1 MQWYWA
7 LWQANVAEYMS
18 SRELSVQ
25 TRSIW
30 YKLASW
36 FFSYKWPRTAFL
48 ENTTSPI
55 HILPTSEKGFV
66 GCECA
71 FLRIFE
77 SARWRLESDPHATEI
92 LSLTSLGKMQ
102 MKCCRLRLHC
112 TLCFFVLTVLL
123 LLPKFIWRCC
133 FLLKIF
139 LWFCQR
145 SCFYKK
151 INNVFRPFPSTS
163 RTESISFVKA
173 DLNPKN
179 SRTLFQCSKDIHT
192 KYKWNAIF
200 VLQKWVSF
208 WNMFCYKTLKYFQKC
223 FANAFCSNLCIDT
236 IWFKKRQII
245 SNYQLKIINAATWYG
260 HLW

>member
-1 MQWYWA
+1 MAAHSLLGKHNESYSHFA
-7 LWQANVAEYMS
+7 HFREGLCELWMCIPEDIWICQME
-18 SRELSVQ
+18 
-25 TRSIW
+25 TRIW
-30 YKLASW
+30 S
-36 FFSYKWPRTAFL
+36 PR
-48 ENTTSPI
+48 
-55 HILPTSEKGFV
+55 H
-66 GCECA
+66 
-71 FLRIFE
+71 
-77 SARWRLESDPHATEI
+77 WEI

-123 LLPKFIWRCC
+123 LLPKFIWRC

-151 INNVFRPFPSTS
+151 NNNVFRPFPSTS

-173 DLNPKN
+173 NLNPKN
-179 SRTLFQCSKDIHT
+179 SRTFFQCSKDIHI
-192 KYKWNAIF
+192 KYKWNTVF

-208 WNMFCYKTLKYFQKC
+208 WNIFCYKTLKYFQKC
-223 FANAFCSNLCIDT
+223 FANAFCSNLCFDT

-245 SNYQLKIINAATWYG
+245 SNYQLKIINVATWYG